1 MNVGVYMP
9 SNEKDEPEASVWRK
23 DFAPYGGLEA
33 QAQTEED
40 SHLQKELIRTQI
52 HLSEQQRAFLTEQ
65 TKLTGLSMAGQIR
78 NLIDTQMNPKTT
90 DWDHNP
96 LLEDTVVAPS
106 FHGSSDASV
115 TSDSQIYGSYEE

>member
-1 MNVGVYMP
+1 MP
-9 SNEKDEPEASVWRK
+9 SNKRDEPEAPVFRE

-33 QAQTEED
+33 QAHTEAD
-40 SHLQKELIRTQI
+40 PHLQEELIRTQI
-52 HLSEQQRAFLTEQ
+52 HLSKQQRAFLTEQ
-65 TKLTGLSMAGQIR
+65 AKLTGLSMAAQIR